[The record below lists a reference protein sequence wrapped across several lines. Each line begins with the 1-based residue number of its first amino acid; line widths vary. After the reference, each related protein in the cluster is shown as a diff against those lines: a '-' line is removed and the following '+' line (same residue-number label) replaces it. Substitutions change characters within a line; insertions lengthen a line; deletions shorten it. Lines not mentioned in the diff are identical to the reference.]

1 MTTENIGEIVI
12 APRVLEVITGIAAT
26 KVDGVYAL
34 QNKNV
39 TDGLSKTS
47 LGRGV
52 YLQTEEDGTVNVDI
66 YVSLQYGVNVPAVSI
81 EIQKAING
89 DYVVRLHDAI
99 ISCSDVTGHAE
110 LYVTG
115 IEEDLSS
122 CKDAN
127 EIFKGEYNE
136 FLRRYKHKES
146 DTNIYRLTDISY
158 DENGSITGI
167 QRDFIPRLDQV
178 V

>member
-1 MTTENIGEIVI
+1 MKDLFSKLTERKYARTTENIGEIVI

-81 EIQKAING
+81 EIQKAIKTAVY
-89 DYVVRLHDAI
+89 DMAEVL
-99 ISCSDVTGHAE
+99 ISEVNVHVESIVTEKSQKPDLAE
-110 LYVTG
+110 LFN
-115 IEEDLSS
+115 ED
-122 CKDAN
+122 
-127 EIFKGEYNE
+127 
-136 FLRRYKHKES
+136 FLN
-146 DTNIYRLTDISY
+146 D
-158 DENGSITGI
+158 
-167 QRDFIPRLDQV
+167 
-178 V
+178 

>member
-52 YLQTEEDGTVNVDI
+52 YLQTEED
-66 YVSLQYGVNVPAVSI
+66 VSI
-81 EIQKAING
+81 EIQKAIKTAVY
-89 DYVVRLHDAI
+89 DMAEVL
-99 ISCSDVTGHAE
+99 ISEVNVHVESIVTEKSQKPDLAE
-110 LYVTG
+110 LFN
-115 IEEDLSS
+115 ED
-122 CKDAN
+122 
-127 EIFKGEYNE
+127 
-136 FLRRYKHKES
+136 FLN
-146 DTNIYRLTDISY
+146 D
-158 DENGSITGI
+158 
-167 QRDFIPRLDQV
+167 
-178 V
+178 

>member
-1 MTTENIGEIVI
+1 MKDLFSKLTERKYAMTTENIGEIVI

-81 EIQKAING
+81 EIQKAIKTAVY
-89 DYVVRLHDAI
+89 DMAEVL
-99 ISCSDVTGHAE
+99 ISEVNVHVESIVTEKSQKPDLAE
-110 LYVTG
+110 LFN
-115 IEEDLSS
+115 ED
-122 CKDAN
+122 
-127 EIFKGEYNE
+127 
-136 FLRRYKHKES
+136 FLN
-146 DTNIYRLTDISY
+146 D
-158 DENGSITGI
+158 
-167 QRDFIPRLDQV
+167 
-178 V
+178 